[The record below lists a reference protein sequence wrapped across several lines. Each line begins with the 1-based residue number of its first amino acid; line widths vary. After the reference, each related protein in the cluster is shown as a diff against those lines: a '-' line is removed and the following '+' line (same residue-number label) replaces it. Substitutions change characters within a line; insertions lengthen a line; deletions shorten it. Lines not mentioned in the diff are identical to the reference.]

1 LEELAKMNEPAVKF
15 KGVKE
20 MVAILQTIEPEMY
33 KQFRKDIRK
42 LAAPAV
48 SSIKSNVPPVSPF
61 LGGKDGFTHSG
72 RTAWSAP
79 RVTVSITPNQRSRA
93 LGSTT
98 ANLVA
103 IVTRGSTGQ
112 GLVIADMAGRGGS
125 QTRNS
130 VTRPYAYKGG
140 TRTHRVNGQGQA
152 MIRALEK
159 RPSRFVYPAIER
171 QLPAI
176 RVAVADSIEQMAKNV
191 NIKISRVN

>member
-1 LEELAKMNEPAVKF
+1 MIKYDVQA

-20 MVAILQTIEPEMY
+20 MVAILKTVEPEMY

-48 SSIKSNVPPVSPF
+48 SSIKSNVPSVSPF
-61 LGGKDGFTHSG
+61 MGGKDGMTHSG

-79 RVTVSITPNQRSRA
+79 RVTVSITPNQRSKA

-103 IVTRGSTGQ
+103 ILTRGSSGQ
-112 GLVIADMAGRGGS
+112 GLVIADMAGRGGGKT
-125 QTRNS
+125 TRD

-152 MIRALEK
+152 LIRGLQK

-176 RVAVADSIEQMAKNV
+176 RVAVASSIEEMAKTINA
-191 NIKISRVN
+191 KISRVG